1 VVYFKAQGLNTMN
14 ESLSSIS
21 PLDCRINFSVPSN
34 PTLSKETSKYTLD
47 AGSPGLLNI
56 SLHAFANANKGKD
69 VKLSIDDKKLTIGRG
84 DKGDENLSGFEVSPT
99 LMYRKDRILDKDS
112 FIVFNPCALKP
123 RKKLT
128 PLPLSNF

>member
-1 VVYFKAQGLNTMN
+1 VSVDQKLLKGKGVNFFRSFKAQGLNTMN

-56 SLHAFANANKGKD
+56 ISFK
-69 VKLSIDDKKLTIGRG
+69 
-84 DKGDENLSGFEVSPT
+84 T
-99 LMYRKDRILDKDS
+99 LMTSGSMLYNSEKS
-112 FIVFNPCALKP
+112 V
-123 RKKLT
+123 
-128 PLPLSNF
+128 